1 LKHMLYICKKIIIMK
16 KEFELTL
23 EKIHEKLE
31 IKTDFKLWIRTILV
45 ACNFRRGIDFIEKK
59 NEMYFTK
66 RAANKMFINN
76 NALAMRAR
84 GCNEDEIRN
93 YMNEQKAIVRASQ
106 KMPVIIDKYFEHGV
120 TPYICTDVCKIIKWN
135 KDPRSIAR
143 QLRRVFGTPTH
154 TTINGVQGK
163 YYFLELKNKSV

>member
-1 LKHMLYICKKIIIMK
+1 MLYICKKIIIMK

-23 EKIHEKLE
+23 EKIHETLRILTPFNQWTK
-31 IKTDFKLWIRTILV
+31 IILV
-45 ACNFRRGIDFIEKK
+45 ICNFKRSIDFIEIN